1 MGRFGGLPILIYYFM
16 IGDLR
21 MTLERTFINDF
32 IDACLDDGKNYL
44 QEELCSLGYL
54 PFSDCS
60 IEKIESI
67 AKTLFDYVAPVLRDN
82 FKPWDLRSAGGDL
95 YIAMMYDDL
104 GTIYQKEVWKKL
116 TEKDNTKNVFGLS
129 LLLFSG
135 YYIHEL
141 THVSWSLVLDYFTE
155 SGE

>member
-1 MGRFGGLPILIYYFM
+1 
-16 IGDLR
+16 

-116 TEKDNTKNVFGLS
+116 TEKDNPKNVFGLS
-129 LLLFSG
+129 LLWFTG
-135 YYIHEL
+135 DDHIDPDPEHWYVEIN
-141 THVSWSLVLDYFTE
+141 YFTE